1 MIDIEQEIQGLS
13 IKYGFAESHNYFMEV
28 LEELLREQTEG
39 KRVIIRGAGAYA
51 KRMLSE
57 FYTALKPQYIVD
69 MNPALESLE
78 IPYASVKIPVRDM
91 SCLTEDIEVAVI
103 GSYELRDELKKGL
116 PEKTIVVDLND
127 LLEEYGVCLNSAYYY
142 WSGNPYIG
150 SIILNNR
157 YKMEKSPEKRAEILK
172 KIISLHASN
181 RDIFMLK
188 KYIQEYTAL
197 QFAGWE
203 QIAELGRELE
213 ALLIKIKNELE
224 RRKERDIIW
233 FWQDALNQE
242 WVEYMPY
249 TKGCREKGIRFE
261 NTYSS
266 SVWTRCMYSL
276 IFDKEY
282 EIDDCSYKDKGRE
295 SHILIDYLQ
304 DKGYACIRIGDGGDF
319 ETKSLNAFNF
329 KKEKISSFE
338 TATSK
343 LNWNTLRAI
352 LNSEK
357 PVFLLIHSVLEAHEP
372 ICSPDLEEFD
382 SGLAAFTSRFL
393 PQKREKLLDNLKV
406 TCRYLDQQNQWMG
419 EILGRQAVK
428 IFMSDHGSIMTK
440 ESRRWNKDANYF
452 NFIAW
457 GGKIPVRREKRLF
470 SLYNFLEFM
479 KYVVEENESIYE
491 DALCNYIK
499 LQSVDVYNKITIENF
514 IKADFGEYLQSF
526 RGAVTERDRYV
537 LLKSGKE
544 IYNIFPDDYSNHID
558 EQEYQDRIQELREK
572 AGDFF
577 IKDYAE
583 PKFENVRLIYENL
596 NQGKEESL

>member
-1 MIDIEQEIQGLS
+1 MIDIEQEIQDLS
-13 IKYGFAESHNYFMEV
+13 IKYGFAEHYNSFMEI
-28 LEELLREQTEG
+28 LGELLRERTEG
-39 KRVIIRGAGAYA
+39 KRVVMRGAGAYA

-57 FYTALKPQYIVD
+57 LYPVLNPQCIVD
-69 MNPALESLE
+69 MNPAEESLE
-78 IPYASVKIPVRDM
+78 IPEAAARIPVRDM
-91 SCLTEDIEVAVI
+91 SYLNEDMEVAVI

-116 PEKTIVVDLND
+116 PEKIEVVDVND
-127 LLEEYGVCLNSAYYY
+127 LLEKYGVYLNSAYYY
-142 WSGNPYIG
+142 WAENPYLG

-157 YKMEKSPEKRAEILK
+157 YKMEEAPEKRAQILK
-172 KIISLHASN
+172 KIISLHINN
-181 RDIFMLK
+181 RDMFMLK
-188 KYIQEYTAL
+188 KCIREYTDR
-197 QFAGWE
+197 QFSGWE
-203 QIAELGRELE
+203 QIASLGRELD

-249 TKGCREKGIRFE
+249 TKGCRKKGIRFE

-304 DKGYACIRIGDGGDF
+304 DKGYVCIRVGNGGHL

-343 LNWNTLRAI
+343 LNWNALRVI

-357 PVFLLIHSVLEAHEP
+357 PAFLLIHSVLEAHEP
-372 ICSPDLEEFD
+372 ICSPDLDEFD
-382 SGLAAFTSRFL
+382 SSLASFTSRFC
-393 PQKREKLLDNLKV
+393 PEKRRKLLENLKV
-406 TCRYLDQQNQWMG
+406 TCRYLDRQNQWMG
-419 EILGRQAVK
+419 EMLGRHAVK

-457 GGKIPVRREKRLF
+457 GGKIPVKCEKRLF

-479 KYVVEENESIYE
+479 KYVVEENECLYE
-491 DALCNYIK
+491 DVLCDYIK
-499 LQSVDVYNKITIENF
+499 LQSVDVYNKVTIENF
-514 IKADFGEYLQSF
+514 IKAGFGEYLQSF
-526 RGAVTERDRYV
+526 RGAVTEQDRYV

-544 IYNIFPDDYSNHID
+544 IYHIFPDDFSNHIS
-558 EQEYQDRIQELREK
+558 EQKYQDRIQELREK

-577 IKDYAE
+577 IEDYAE

>member
-1 MIDIEQEIQGLS
+1 MIDIEQEIQDLS
-13 IKYGFAESHNYFMEV
+13 IKYGFAELHNYFMEL
-28 LEELLREQTEG
+28 LEELLRERTEG
-39 KRVIIRGAGAYA
+39 KRVIIRGAGAYT
-51 KRMLSE
+51 KRMLTE
-57 FYTALKPQYIVD
+57 LYPALNPQCIVD
-69 MNPALESLE
+69 MCPAEESLE
-78 IPYASVKIPVRDM
+78 IPGISAKIPVRDM
-91 SCLTEDIEVAVI
+91 SCLTEDVEVAVI

-116 PEKTIVVDLND
+116 PEKTEVVDIND
-127 LLEEYGVCLNSAYYY
+127 LLAEYGVCLSSAYYY
-142 WSGNPYIG
+142 WSANPYMG
-150 SIILNNR
+150 SILLNNR
-157 YKMEKSPEKRAEILK
+157 YKMEKEPGKRAEVLK
-172 KIISLHASN
+172 KIINLHVNN
-181 RDIFMLK
+181 RDIFMLRK
-188 KYIQEYTAL
+188 SIREYTEQ

-203 QIAELGRELE
+203 QIEGMGRELE
-213 ALLIKIKNELE
+213 ALLIRIRNELG
-224 RRKERDIIW
+224 RRRQRDIVW

-282 EIDDCSYKDKGRE
+282 EIDDRSYKDKGRE

-304 DKGYACIRIGDGGDF
+304 DKGYECVRVGDGENF

-343 LNWNTLRAI
+343 LNWNALRVI
-352 LNSEK
+352 LGSEK
-357 PVFLLIHSVLEAHEP
+357 PVFLLVHSVLEAHEP

-382 SGLAAFTSRFL
+382 SSLAVFTSRFL
-393 PQKREKLLDNLKV
+393 PQKRKKLLDNLKV
-406 TCRYLDQQNQWMG
+406 TCRYLDEQNQWMG
-419 EILGRQAVK
+419 EILGGHAVK
-428 IFMSDHGSIMTK
+428 IFMSDHGSVMTK
-440 ESRRWNKDANYF
+440 ESRRWNRDANYF

-457 GGKIPVRREKRLF
+457 GGKIPVKREKRLF
-470 SLYNFLEFM
+470 SLYNFLEFI
-479 KYVVEENESIYE
+479 KYVVEEDERIYE
-491 DALCNYIK
+491 DALCKYIK
-499 LQSVDVYNKITIENF
+499 LQSVDVYNRATIENF
-514 IKADFGEYLQSF
+514 IKAGFGEYLQSF

-544 IYNIFPDDYSNHID
+544 IYNVFPDDFSNDID
-558 EQEYQDRIQELREK
+558 APEYQDRIQELREQ

-577 IKDYAE
+577 IEDYGE

-596 NQGKEESL
+596 NQGKEEAL